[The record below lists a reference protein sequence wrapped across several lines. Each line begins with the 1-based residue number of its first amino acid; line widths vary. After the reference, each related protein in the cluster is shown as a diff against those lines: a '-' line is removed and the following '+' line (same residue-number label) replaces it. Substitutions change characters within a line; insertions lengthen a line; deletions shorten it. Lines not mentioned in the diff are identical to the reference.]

1 MRRKGHKGISGGGT
15 ARTSGGF
22 MGSKV
27 QKNISR
33 QREQRDMVG
42 RPQAAQNGWDIKCR
56 LGRAAPWGEG
66 LPLASHTIPRTLH
79 SVGLRASARLHP
91 RGDRGEFRSSLGPL
105 WGSKTRVKK
114 TL

>member
-1 MRRKGHKGISGGGT
+1 MRRKGHKRISGGGT
-15 ARTSGGF
+15 ARTNGGF
-22 MGSKV
+22 KGSKV

-42 RPQAAQNGWDIKCR
+42 RPQAAQNSWYIKCR

-66 LPLASHTIPRTLH
+66 LTLAAHTIPRILH
-79 SVGLRASARLHP
+79 SVGLGASAGLHP
-91 RGDRGEFRSSLGPL
+91 RGNRGQFRSSLGPL